1 MTNPNFSPNISSN
14 EIYRDLNTTVC
25 LTDLLDG
32 YDADIDA
39 LQADVAALESSSG
52 GGNYAAADHTHSE
65 YATTASVTALQTTI
79 ASKADANH
87 THSGYA
93 TTENVAALQTTV
105 SGKADANHT
114 HDYAAANHN
123 HDADYADISH
133 THSASDI
140 TGLPT
145 GGNNGITESGTSGIW
160 TYEKYD
166 NGKLVCEGLLTC
178 SGVFNKRYWE
188 MRYRDATQ
196 AYPVAFVG
204 TPPMVQ
210 ATAQCDIGFPQVT
223 VYHNTLTNI
232 GVRAFNPHD
241 PVHDVKVAI
250 RAVGKWK

>member
-1 MTNPNFSPNISSN
+1 MTNPNFTATLSTNDL
-14 EIYRDLNTTVC
+14 YRNLDTSRC
-25 LTDLLDG
+25 LTDDLDTIE
-32 YDADIDA
+32 ADI
-39 LQADVAALESSSG
+39 LALETAIGDGAG
-52 GGNYAAADHTHSE
+52 GGDYAAANHTHSE
-65 YATTASVTALQTTI
+65 YALATDLTALQTTV
-79 ASKADANH
+79 AGKSDVNH

-93 TTENVAALQTTV
+93 SSE
-105 SGKADANHT
+105 
-114 HDYAAANHN
+114 HN
-123 HDADYADISH
+123 HDADYADIDH

-140 TGLPT
+140 TGLST
-145 GGNNGITESGTSGIW
+145 GNNGITESGTSGIW

-188 MRYRDATQ
+188 MRYRDATET
-196 AYPVAFVG
+196 YPVAFVG
-204 TPPMVQ
+204 SAPMVQ

-223 VYHNTLTNI
+223 VYNNTLTTI